1 MCYGILSSPEGG
13 AVVPRPCSGTAGR
26 LAKGC
31 FLLHTTSSGPH
42 SQVPPTG
49 FTHRF
54 HPQVLPLGFTDRFHP
69 QLLPTCITHR
79 YSPKGVTHS
88 ITHRHH
94 SHISPTGISCS
105 PTIITRSFALQCL
118 DSVSFNSFPLKYVDS
133 GSTPLPNTV
142 WASTFFICN
151 MRLCERLLHVTV
163 SVSRPVLFSH
173 LP

>member
-1 MCYGILSSPEGG
+1 MLWNPAVSGRWSCCAPPLLRDRWTPGERALPSPHHTFGSSLT
-13 AVVPRPCSGTAGR
+13 GT
-26 LAKGC
+26 
-31 FLLHTTSSGPH
+31 TY
-42 SQVPPTG
+42 
-49 FTHRF
+49 RF
-54 HPQVLPLGFTDRFHP
+54 HPQVS
-69 QLLPTCITHR
+69 PTGIA
-79 YSPKGVTHS
+79 PKGVTHSITSSITRS

-105 PTIITRSFALQCL
+105 PTIITRSFAVQCL
-118 DSVSFNSFPLKYVDS
+118 DSVSFSSFPLKCVDS

-163 SVSRPVLFSH
+163 SVWGSVLFSP